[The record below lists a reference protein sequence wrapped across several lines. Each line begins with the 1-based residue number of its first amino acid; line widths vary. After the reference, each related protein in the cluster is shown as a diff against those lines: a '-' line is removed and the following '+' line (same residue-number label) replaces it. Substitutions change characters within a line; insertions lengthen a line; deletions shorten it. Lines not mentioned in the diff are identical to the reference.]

1 MSGKKERNYMDLNEL
16 SIQLAAASSKSNEF
30 ESFIISSN
38 SQDVLQVIVD
48 GNDELPIFVTR
59 TDEQVLCICYL
70 FKENEIKAAQ
80 QVELNNLLLQ
90 LNVPMPLSAFAKIDD
105 RYAIFG
111 ALSTT
116 STFDQIEHEIVT
128 LAANSIDALEAISNY
143 LTD

>member
-1 MSGKKERNYMDLNEL
+1 MDLNEL
-16 SIQLAAASSKSNEF
+16 SIQLAVASSKSNEF

-70 FKENEIKAAQ
+70 FKENEIKAVQ
-80 QVELNNLLLQ
+80 QVELNDLLLQ

-105 RYAIFG
+105 RYATFG